1 MELNDKLTNLQRI
14 ALRGEIAY
22 ALSTCAHDAEM
33 KYRIYVILKEVEEK
47 YKPFLIQEFKDST
60 NFDEVVIDKIYLET
74 LTNKVPVWLWIEK
87 VIEDIKTALALV
99 PAKDQGALISI
110 DKLEE
115 RRKVIESA
123 FISFARKALMIC
135 PDASEQLFNE
145 MLKDID
151 LEFLHTTCF
160 YLRNCCDE
168 VRDLGYTHDKTKDA
182 ILDCQF
188 DIRDL
193 LSLRVES
200 DTLEVVSKKRNLK
213 KPKPKK
219 KKPPMEVI
227 EINGSISQAELS
239 EYISEKIAELF
250 KNVVSTETDTEEIKY
265 IVKKVYKGT
274 DITTDIRTCETK
286 EEAEEFIEKVK
297 KAHPD
302 LQNSCEFI
310 VCRTKKNGKKD

>member
-60 NFDEVVIDKIYLET
+60 NFDEVIIDKIYLET

-110 DKLEE
+110 DKPEE

-151 LEFLHTTCF
+151 LEFLHTACF
-160 YLRNCCDE
+160 YLLSCCDE
-168 VRDLGYTHDKTKDA
+168 VRDLGYANDKTA
-182 ILDCQF
+182 EALLDCQF

-200 DTLEVVSKKRNLK
+200 EMLEPAKRRLSKALSK
-213 KPKPKK
+213 KPKT
-219 KKPPMEVI
+219 EVKTI
-227 EINGSISQAELS
+227 EINGSISREDLS
-239 EYISEKIAELF
+239 KYLSEKIAELF
-250 KNVVSTETDTEEIKY
+250 EGTSDDSDIKY
-265 IVKKVYKGT
+265 VVKKVYKNT
-274 DITTDIRTCETK
+274 DISTEIRTCETQ

-302 LQNSCEFI
+302 LQNTCEFI